1 MGPWVLA
8 HLEFSGTCGK
18 KTHPED
24 ESGPAS
30 SPAPFNEG
38 RLVDVVQVV
47 QVDHRVRRF
56 VNLAVIFVRDLPNKS
71 IVSFKK
77 VL

>member
-1 MGPWVLA
+1 MGPWVLG
-8 HLEFSGTCGK
+8 HLEYAGTCGK